1 MFTRVE
7 IDVVTDANGDAEV
20 YTTPLNGRIYS
31 IQYVKDSSTPY
42 ANGVDFTLTL
52 QNADDTDGTGEILWA
67 EDSVDASDV
76 ISPRQ
81 PTHDNTNTNSK
92 YIASG
97 EDVEDY
103 YIACNERVKI
113 VLANGGAAKTG
124 KFYIK
129 AG

>member
-7 IDVVTDANGDAEV
+7 IDVVTDADGNAAA

-31 IQYVKDSSTPY
+31 IQYVKDDTIPY
-42 ANGVDFTLTL
+42 TDGVDFTLTL
-52 QNADDTDGTGEILWA
+52 QNADDTDGTAESLWR
-67 EDSVDASDV
+67 EDNVDASDV

-81 PTHDNTNTNSK
+81 PTQDNTNTNSK

-113 VLANGGAAKTG
+113 ALASGGAVKTG

-129 AG
+129 VG